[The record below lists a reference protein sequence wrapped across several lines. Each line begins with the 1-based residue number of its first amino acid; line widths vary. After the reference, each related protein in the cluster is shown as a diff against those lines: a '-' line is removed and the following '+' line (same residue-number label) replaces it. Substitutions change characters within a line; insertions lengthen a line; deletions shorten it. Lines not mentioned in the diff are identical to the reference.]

1 MLKMT
6 KLRIASA
13 ASVAALAV
21 AAYLAFVYA
30 PEDQIQGPVQRI
42 FYLHVPSAIAAY
54 GCFAAVLVGSVL
66 YLWRGSLIG
75 DRVARAAAPVGLLFT
90 SVTFTMG
97 TVWAKSA
104 WGWDPTKPWDAR
116 LTSTAVLWVI
126 YAGYLMV
133 RRFSPPG
140 RTAARLAAVVG
151 TVGFVDV
158 PVVHFSVQWWRTL
171 HPDKVVDASGG
182 PALSHQMLLAFLVAL
197 VAVQVLAWTLV
208 AARYR
213 IEVLRERR
221 EARFDDEVL
230 VPMPGS
236 PVGASR

>member
-1 MLKMT
+1 MQMT
-6 KLRIASA
+6 KLRWASL
-13 ASVAALAV
+13 ASVVSLAV

-30 PEDQIQGPVQRI
+30 PEDVIQGPVQRI

-54 GCFAAVLVGSVL
+54 GCFAAVLVGSVW
-66 YLWRGSLIG
+66 YLWRRSLVG

-90 SVTFTMG
+90 TVTFTMG

-126 YAGYLMV
+126 YAGYLLV

-182 PALSHQMLLAFLVAL
+182 PALSSEMLVAFLVSMA
-197 VAVQVLAWTLV
+197 AVQVLSWTLV

-221 EARFDDEVL
+221 EARLDEEVL
-230 VPMPGS
+230 LPLPGT
-236 PVGASR
+236 PARAPQ

>member
-1 MLKMT
+1 MRLT
-6 KLRIASA
+6 KLQIASL
-13 ASVAALAV
+13 ASAIALA
-21 AAYLAFVYA
+21 AAAWLAFAYA
-30 PEDQIQGPVQRI
+30 PEDAVQGPVQRI

-54 GCFAAVLVGSVL
+54 GCFTAVLAGSVF
-66 YLWRGSLIG
+66 YLARGSALG
-75 DRVARAAAPVGLLFT
+75 DRIARAAAPVGLLFT
-90 SVTFTMG
+90 TVTFAMG

-104 WGWDPTKPWDAR
+104 WGWDPSKPWDAR

-126 YAGYLMV
+126 YAGYLLV

-171 HPDKVVDASGG
+171 HPDRVVDASGG
-182 PALSHQMLLAFLVAL
+182 PALSGQMLAAFLVAM
-197 VAVQVLAWTLV
+197 VAVQILAWTLV
-208 AARYR
+208 ATRYR

-221 EARFDDEVL
+221 EQRLEEEVL
-230 VPMPGS
+230 LPMTPAS
-236 PVGASR
+236 VGASR